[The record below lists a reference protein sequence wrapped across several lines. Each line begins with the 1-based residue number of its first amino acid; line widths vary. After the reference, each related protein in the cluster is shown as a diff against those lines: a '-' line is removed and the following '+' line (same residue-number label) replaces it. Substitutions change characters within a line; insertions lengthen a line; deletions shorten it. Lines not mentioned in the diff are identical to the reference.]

1 MAFKDILVHIDATPA
16 GQERVRLAA
25 RIASR
30 GGAHLTGL
38 FLRMPQVPASGLPR
52 FSRVGLETA
61 ADLGEEFQR
70 RVAEEEKALAESEEA
85 FRRAAKEARVAGE
98 WLVLDGGATKSI
110 DAQTRYA
117 DLVVAGPMSTGEHTK
132 DIGANFPGELALAC
146 GRPILAVP
154 GAGRF
159 EALGARVLVA
169 WNASR
174 EAARAVSD
182 AMPFLARAE
191 FVAMLAVEPPWGDVE
206 DGMRELS
213 NLGRHLA
220 HCGVNNAERYVAK
233 APEHAAGAEIIARA
247 DESCCDLIVMGAYGH
262 SHMREIVFG
271 GATRTL
277 LESMKTPVLLSH

>member
-16 GQERVRLAA
+16 GQERVRLAS
-25 RIASR
+25 RLASR
-30 GGAHLTGL
+30 DGAYLTGL
-38 FLRMPQVPASGLPR
+38 FLRTPQAPTPGLPR

-61 ADLGEEFQR
+61 ADLGEEFRR
-70 RVAEEEKALAESEEA
+70 RVAEEEKALPESEEA
-85 FRRAAKEARVAGE
+85 FRRAAKDAGVDGE
-98 WLVLDGGATKSI
+98 WLVLDGSATKPI

-117 DLVVAGPMSTGEHTK
+117 DLVVAGPMNTGERMK

-146 GRPILAVP
+146 GRPVLAVP

-159 EALGARVLVA
+159 EALGARVLIA

-220 HCGVNNAERYVAK
+220 HCGVSAERYVAK

-247 DESCCDLIVMGAYGH
+247 DEACCDLVVMGAYGH